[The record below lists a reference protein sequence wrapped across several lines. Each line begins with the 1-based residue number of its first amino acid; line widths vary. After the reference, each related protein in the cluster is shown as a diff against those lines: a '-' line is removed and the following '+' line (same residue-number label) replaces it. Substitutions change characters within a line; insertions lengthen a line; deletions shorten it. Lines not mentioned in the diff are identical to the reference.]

1 MGPLA
6 RYNRFMP
13 QLSTAQKILILSIVL
28 VIVAALAWVLIFR
41 GQHTAT
47 PSANTT
53 IVNGASLNNV
63 ALENIAPTPDADGD
77 GLSDADEVAAG
88 TDAQKADTDGD
99 GLTDFQ
105 EVKIYHADPLKTD
118 TDGDGVGDGREVE
131 LKASPTGPGPLLDTK
146 QAIQQ
151 QTNGQ

>member
-1 MGPLA
+1 
-6 RYNRFMP
+6 MP

-41 GQHTAT
+41 GKEAAT
-47 PSANTT
+47 PTGNTT

-63 ALENIAPTPDADGD
+63 ALENTTSTPDADGD
-77 GLSDADEVAAG
+77 GLSNTDEAAAS
-88 TDAQKADTDGD
+88 TDSQKTDTDGD

-118 TDGDGVGDGREVE
+118 TDGDGVGDGHEVE
-131 LKASPTGPGPLLDTK
+131 LKTSPTGPGPLLDTK

>member
-13 QLSTAQKILILSIVL
+13 QLSTAQEILILSIVL
-28 VIVAALAWVLIFR
+28 VIVAVLAWVLIIR
-41 GQHTAT
+41 GQDSGTN
-47 PSANTT
+47 SGNSNTT
-53 IVNGASLNNV
+53 NTTSTSNV
-63 ALENIAPTPDADGD
+63 SLENVSPTPDADKD
-77 GLSDADEVAAG
+77 GLSDADEVTAG
-88 TDAQKADTDGD
+88 TDLQKADTDGD

-118 TDGDGVGDGREVE
+118 TDGDGVGDGQEVAA
-131 LKASPTGPGPLLDTK
+131 KTSPTGPGPLLDTK